1 MKAILEFNLPDDQEE
16 FDRCVKATDMAQY
29 LWQILLNDKKNLM
42 RQLEADNETTEHEYE
57 LINKI
62 WEHLHNTA
70 NEYGINI
77 EKLLS

>member
-1 MKAILEFNLPDDQEE
+1 MKATLEFNLPDDQEE

-29 LWQILLNDKKNLM
+29 LWKILLNDKKNLL
-42 RQLEADNETTEHEYE
+42 RQLEADNETTEREYE

>member
-1 MKAILEFNLPDDQEE
+1 MKATLEFNLPDDQEE

-42 RQLEADNETTEHEYE
+42 RQLEADNETTEREYE

-70 NEYGINI
+70 NEYVINI